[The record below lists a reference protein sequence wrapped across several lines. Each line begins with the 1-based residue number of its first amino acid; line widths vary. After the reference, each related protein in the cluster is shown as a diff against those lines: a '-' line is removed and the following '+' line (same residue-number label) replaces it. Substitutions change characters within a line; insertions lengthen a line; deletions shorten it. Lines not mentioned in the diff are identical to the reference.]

1 MNDFC
6 AIRSLITDLQAAE
19 DRFSRLMGLT
29 LAQASMLCAVHH
41 GLCEPR
47 QLQEE
52 LKLTPSRVTRL
63 ADSLEKK
70 GLLERLPA
78 SDDRR
83 SVMLRLTP
91 DGKDKIESTANCRI
105 ALPEDI
111 DRLLDIRAKER
122 TW

>member
-19 DRFSRLMGLT
+19 ERFSRLMGMTLT
-29 LAQASMLCAVHH
+29 QASMLCAVHH

-47 QLQEE
+47 RLQEE

-70 GLLERLPA
+70 GLIERLPA